1 MKHYDAIVV
10 GLGAMGSAALYH
22 LARRGARVAGF
33 DTYTPPHALGSSHGE
48 TRMIR
53 EAYYEDTRYVPLLQ
67 RAYDLWH
74 ELAREAGQEI
84 IVETGA
90 VYAGPPEA
98 ELIAGI
104 LRAGKDHNIR
114 VTELSGSTL
123 STSAPWLRVPDDM
136 VAVAEARGGYLHPER
151 CIEGHL
157 RLAADLGA
165 EVHNEEPVV
174 RWEVNGDS
182 VVVETRRERY
192 AAARLALANGAGMT
206 DWLGAADVRAT
217 VTRQPMFWFE
227 PGPNAASLRSVF
239 AIQIDEQRLLYG
251 FPDLGGGVKTSI
263 HYGGAATTWES
274 IDRTIDFAEAKE
286 TEELCARYLPGVHG
300 KVMRAVV
307 CMYTNTADFHF
318 LIDAHPEHRNVLFV
332 SACSGHGFKFASAI
346 GEAASQWALD
356 GTSQLD
362 LSLFSLN
369 RLRSRP

>member
-1 MKHYDAIVV
+1 MKSFDAIVV

-67 RAYDLWH
+67 RAYELWH
-74 ELAREAGQEI
+74 ETAREAGNEL

-104 LRAGKDHNIR
+104 LRAGHDHNIQVR
-114 VTELSGSTL
+114 DLSGAAL
-123 STSAPWLRVPDDM
+123 SAHAPWLRIPDDM
-136 VAVAEARGGYLHPER
+136 VALAEARGGYLHPER
-151 CIEGHL
+151 CIESHL
-157 RLAADLGA
+157 RLAASMGA
-165 EVHNEEPVV
+165 EIHTAEPVV
-174 RWEVNGDS
+174 HWEVVGDS
-182 VVVETRRERY
+182 VIVETKRERY
-192 AAARLALANGAGMT
+192 GAARLVLSNGAGMT

-227 PGPNAASLRSVF
+227 PGPNAASLRAVF

-263 HYGGAATTWES
+263 HYGGTATTWES

-286 TEELCARYLPGVHG
+286 TAELCERYLPGVHG

-318 LIDAHPEHRNVLFV
+318 LIDAHPAHQNVLFV

-356 GTSQLD
+356 GGPKLD
-362 LSLFSLN
+362 LSLFSLD